1 MLIDAAQGVPHE
13 RIDFQ
18 QSDADFMAFSA
29 HKMCGPTG
37 IGALLVRPEVFET
50 MQPFMGGGDMIE
62 TVTINGSTYQTNEHK
77 FEAGTPRIAE
87 AIGWCA
93 AFEWMSKLDLRKEHQ
108 RLIGIAQWVA
118 SELRSLGISVY
129 GRHDAADSA
138 VVSFLHPSI
147 QSEDLAHLLDA
158 RGIAVR
164 TGHHCAQ
171 PLLHRLGISG
181 TVRASFYLYNT
192 MDEAET
198 FIEQLKYITERFG

>member
-1 MLIDAAQGVPHE
+1 M
-13 RIDFQ
+13 
-18 QSDADFMAFSA
+18 
-29 HKMCGPTG
+29 
-37 IGALLVRPEVFET
+37 
-50 MQPFMGGGDMIE
+50 
-62 TVTINGSTYQTNEHK
+62 
-77 FEAGTPRIAE
+77 
-87 AIGWCA
+87 
-93 AFEWMSKLDLRKEHQ
+93 
-108 RLIGIAQWVA
+108 
-118 SELRSLGISVY
+118 GISVY

-147 QSEDLAHLLDA
+147 QSEDLAHLFDA

-192 MDEAET
+192 MDEAEK